1 MTDVLALAQ
10 SLHQRYD
17 HIQMRRWK
25 LFTPRQWSQLP
36 APCQAEFIGI
46 VNAVLTGQPT
56 YNGHRIPDWVTNHI
70 KENSKWHAE
79 NTPTKNEL

>member
-17 HIQMRRWK
+17 HIQMRQWK
-25 LFTPRQWSQLP
+25 LFTPRAWNQLP
-36 APCQAEFIGI
+36 PNCQAEFIGI

-56 YNGHRIPDWVTNHI
+56 YNGHPIPQWVKDHI
-70 KENSKWHAE
+70 KENR
-79 NTPTKNEL
+79 NG